1 MGPMVLR
8 VENALLKKHLRRQA
22 SRLGLEFG
30 EFSDEKL
37 ESPKMLVAEL
47 EKPGLLKELT
57 GWKEKWPDCFI
68 AISVSELDKELWIA
82 AETAG
87 ADLVA
92 NRGALPRLI
101 YERLKQLVNGQALV
115 KKKIL
120 QKAKPVIN
128 QGEGLIGRLPDSSED
143 PIAVFKWKESVCAVR
158 DICPHAGFSLADGEF
173 DSDNGIVTCPEHGSR
188 FHVCTGERIR
198 GPADYPLKKYR
209 AFQDGEE
216 IQVEIEQTE

>member
-1 MGPMVLR
+1 MGPLVLR
-8 VENALLKKHLRRQA
+8 AENALLKKHLRRQA
-22 SRLGLEFG
+22 SRLGLEFV
-30 EFSDEKL
+30 EFTDEKL
-37 ESPKMLVAEL
+37 VSPKMFVTEL
-47 EKPGLLKELT
+47 EQPELLKELT
-57 GWKEKWPDCFI
+57 DWKEKWPECYV
-68 AISVSELDKELWIA
+68 AISVSEPDKELWIA

-101 YERLKQLVNGQALV
+101 HERLKLLLDGKALV
-115 KKKIL
+115 KKKML

-128 QGEGLIGRLPDSSED
+128 KGEGLIGRLPDSSED
-143 PIAVFKWKESVCAVR
+143 PIAIFKWKESVCAVR

-173 DSDNGIVTCPEHGSR
+173 DSDSGIVTCPEHGSR

-216 IQVEIEQTE
+216 ILVEIEQTE

>member
-1 MGPMVLR
+1 MGPLVLR
-8 VENALLKKHLRRQA
+8 AENALLKKHLKRQA

-30 EFSDEKL
+30 EFTDEKL
-37 ESPKMLVAEL
+37 ESPMMLVAEL
-47 EKPGLLKELT
+47 EQPDLLMKVT
-57 GWKEKWPDCFI
+57 DWKEKWPECYV
-68 AISVSELDKELWIA
+68 AISVSEPDKELWIA

-101 YERLKQLVNGQALV
+101 HERLKLLLDGKALV

-128 QGEGLIGRLPDSSED
+128 KGEGLIGRLPDSIED
-143 PIAVFKWKESVCAVR
+143 PIAVFKWKDRVCAVR
-158 DICPHAGFSLADGEF
+158 DVCPHAGFSLADGEF
-173 DSDNGIVTCPEHGSR
+173 DAESGIVTCPEHGSR
-188 FHVCTGERIR
+188 FQVCSGERIR

>member
-1 MGPMVLR
+1 MGPLVLR

-30 EFSDEKL
+30 EFTDEKL
-37 ESPKMLVAEL
+37 ESPKMLVTEL
-47 EKPGLLKELT
+47 EQPELLKELT
-57 GWKEKWPDCFI
+57 DWKEKWPECYV
-68 AISVSELDKELWIA
+68 AISVSEPDKELWIA

-101 YERLKQLVNGQALV
+101 HERLKLLLDGKALV
-115 KKKIL
+115 KKKML

-143 PIAVFKWKESVCAVR
+143 PIAVFKWKEQCL
-158 DICPHAGFSLADGEF
+158 C
-173 DSDNGIVTCPEHGSR
+173 GS
-188 FHVCTGERIR
+188 
-198 GPADYPLKKYR
+198 
-209 AFQDGEE
+209 
-216 IQVEIEQTE
+216 

>member
-1 MGPMVLR
+1 MDLLNAIVALTNFVIVPAVSYGSQLALGALGVTLIYGILRFSNFAHGDTMAFGAMVTILFTWWFQGMGLPLGPLPT
-8 VENALLKKHLRRQA
+8 ALL
-22 SRLGLEFG
+22 
-30 EFSDEKL
+30 
-37 ESPKMLVAEL
+37 
-47 EKPGLLKELT
+47 
-57 GWKEKWPDCFI
+57 
-68 AISVSELDKELWIA
+68 
-82 AETAG
+82 
-87 ADLVA
+87 
-92 NRGALPRLI
+92 ALPFGIAVTALLLI
-101 YERLKQLVNGQALV
+101 GTDRVVYRFYRE
-115 KKKIL
+115 

-128 QGEGLIGRLPDSSED
+128 KGEGLIGRLPDSSED

-173 DSDNGIVTCPEHGSR
+173 DSDSGVVTCPEHGSR

>member
-1 MGPMVLR
+1 MGPLVLR

-30 EFSDEKL
+30 EFTDEKL

-47 EKPGLLKELT
+47 EQPGLLEEVT
-57 GWKEKWPDCFI
+57 DWKEKWPECFV
-68 AISVSELDKELWIA
+68 AISISEPDRELWIA

-101 YERLKQLVNGQALV
+101 HERLKQLVKGQALV
-115 KKKIL
+115 KKKVL

-128 QGEGLIGRLPDSSED
+128 QEKG
-143 PIAVFKWKESVCAVR
+143 
-158 DICPHAGFSLADGEF
+158 
-173 DSDNGIVTCPEHGSR
+173 
-188 FHVCTGERIR
+188 
-198 GPADYPLKKYR
+198 
-209 AFQDGEE
+209 
-216 IQVEIEQTE
+216 